1 MTLAEAK
8 TLKAGESLSVSY
20 KGIRP
25 CTFKN
30 LKGNCAFIEFDNGDG
45 SGRRLHRVLATTLV
59 KGKIAEKGKMAEP
72 ASKASP
78 DPKDEAFEALRLL
91 ADKLGYELIA
101 K

>member
-8 TLKAGESLSVSY
+8 KLKAGESLSVSY
-20 KGIRP
+20 KGIHP

-45 SGRRLHRVLATTLV
+45 SGKRLHRVLATTLV
-59 KGKIAEKGKMAEP
+59 KGKTAEP
-72 ASKASP
+72 KAKAQ
-78 DPKDEAFEALRLL
+78 PKTEPTDATFELLRQL

>member
-8 TLKAGESLSVSY
+8 KLKAGESLSVSY

-25 CTFKN
+25 CVFKN

-45 SGRRLHRVLATTLV
+45 SGKRLHRVLATTLV
-59 KGKIAEKGKMAEP
+59 KGKKTAEP
-72 ASKASP
+72 KAKAQ
-78 DPKDEAFEALRLL
+78 PKTEPTDATFELLRQL